1 MQLYCQV
8 SHTRNCTST
17 VLRCQVQLSHIH
29 ANHRTKKQKKQNYKK
44 ATANIGVNKSPVN
57 KYVRNPTD
65 IKGCSL
71 ITIKNCLSTCVKLPL
86 THTNYCPPDKSNY
99 KNYSQQSNPTG
110 LLQRPTITLFYSHR
124 DPDPTPVILL
134 TTERPWLDSADT
146 GAGLVT
152 IAWRTTSL
160 ACYTH
165 PFSSPLRGTTRNIV
179 QGKLLWTKA
188 GEEQTGFRAEKNRKA
203 SVWIS

>member
-1 MQLYCQV
+1 MCK
-8 SHTRNCTST
+8 
-17 VLRCQVQLSHIH
+17 I
-29 ANHRTKKQKKQNYKK
+29 A
-44 ATANIGVNKSPVN
+44 
-57 KYVRNPTD
+57 
-65 IKGCSL
+65 
-71 ITIKNCLSTCVKLPL
+71 L

-203 SVWIS
+203 SVWISWVPWRQWVFCSRKYWIIWSLSKGWENTETIYHPLTISCLKSEFAGLENLPTLSVVLLRPAFFLTVVCLESRLRLKG

>member
-17 VLRCQVQLSHIH
+17 VLRCQVQLSRIH
-29 ANHRTKKQKKQNYKK
+29 ANHRTKNKKQKTTKK

-71 ITIKNCLSTCVKLPL
+71 IRSKIASLRGL
-86 THTNYCPPDKSNY
+86 THTNYCPPNKSNY
-99 KNYSQQSNPTG
+99 KNYSQQTNLTG

-124 DPDPTPVILL
+124 DLILL
-134 TTERPWLDSADT
+134 QWFYSLRSVPGWTQLTQERA
-146 GAGLVT
+146 
-152 IAWRTTSL
+152 
-160 ACYTH
+160 
-165 PFSSPLRGTTRNIV
+165 
-179 QGKLLWTKA
+179 
-188 GEEQTGFRAEKNRKA
+188 
-203 SVWIS
+203 